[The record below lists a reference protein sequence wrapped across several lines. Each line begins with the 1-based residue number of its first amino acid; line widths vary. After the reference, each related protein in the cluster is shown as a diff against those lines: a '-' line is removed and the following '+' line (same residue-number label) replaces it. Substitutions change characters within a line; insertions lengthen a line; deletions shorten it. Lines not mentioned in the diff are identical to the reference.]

1 MSAQEISLANGVS
14 LLKQGEINDAVDVL
28 EKFTRNNSE
37 NSEAFVYLASAYT
50 AQERHNLAIGALK
63 RASELKPKSSQIRF
77 ALGQSYEAAGV
88 PKEALKEYKKA
99 LEIEPD
105 YGLAKGAYMSLYR
118 RLPEILSGGIE
129 ITAH

>member
-1 MSAQEISLANGVS
+1 MKLHVI
-14 LLKQGEINDAVDVL
+14 KD
-28 EKFTRNNSE
+28 
-37 NSEAFVYLASAYT
+37 
-50 AQERHNLAIGALK
+50 
-63 RASELKPKSSQIRF
+63 
-77 ALGQSYEAAGV
+77 
-88 PKEALKEYKKA
+88 YKKA